1 MAIVG
6 GVRDRS
12 SERQRQEHAGLQA
25 KGAWSMSET
34 AAPPAGVGKVRK
46 DLDRAVI
53 RFAGD
58 SGDGMQLT
66 GEQFTTES
74 AWAGNDIA
82 TLPNFPAEIRA
93 PAGTLFGVSSF
104 QLQFGSQRVYTPGD
118 RLDCLVAMNP
128 AALKVHLRD
137 LKTGGLLIV
146 NTSAFDKRNLDKAG
160 YASNPLDDP
169 TLAERYRLHKV
180 DMTGL
185 THKAIQDLALNTKE
199 KDRTKNFFALGLV
212 SWIYTRPLEPTLD
225 WIGKRFA
232 KNQAFAEANTRVLKA
247 GHAFGETAEIFAEH
261 YTVEPAEMAPGLYR
275 AMTGNRALAWGL
287 LAAAERSKVPV
298 VYGAYPITPASS
310 VLEELAMHKR
320 FRLRTIQAEDE
331 IAAVTA
337 AIGASFGGAIGVT
350 GSSGPGIALKGEG
363 IGLAV
368 TAELPLV
375 VLNIQRAGPSTGMPT
390 KTEQADL
397 MQALY
402 GRNSESPV
410 VVLAP
415 ATPGDCFYL
424 AYEAV
429 RIAAKYMVPVIVLS
443 DGFLANGSEPWL
455 IPDPSTLPPIEINY
469 RTEREGFFPYLR
481 DPATLAR
488 PWVRPGTPGLEHRI
502 GGIEKQDVTGN
513 ISYDP
518 ENHDHMVRTRAEKV
532 RRVAQ
537 EIPPTSIN
545 GPATGDLLVVG
556 WGGTY
561 GAITAAV
568 EQAQAEG
575 KSVASIHL
583 RHLNPL
589 PPDLGHI
596 LREYRKVLVPE
607 INSGQLV
614 RVIRAEY
621 LVDAVGFNRVR
632 GLPLASDEIHEAINQ
647 LLGGRA

>member
-1 MAIVG
+1 MN
-6 GVRDRS
+6 
-12 SERQRQEHAGLQA
+12 E
-25 KGAWSMSET
+25 
-34 AAPPAGVGKVRK
+34 GKAVSATVASPKPRRE
-46 DLDRAVI
+46 LDRAVV

-66 GEQFTTES
+66 GEQFTTEA
-74 AWAGNDIA
+74 AWAGNDIS

-104 QLQFGSQRVYTPGD
+104 QLQFGRQRVYTPGD
-118 RLDCLVAMNP
+118 RLDCLVVMNP
-128 AALKVHLRD
+128 AALKVHLAD

-169 TLAERYRLHKV
+169 SLSDRYRLHKV
-180 DMTGL
+180 DIAGL
-185 THKAIQDLALNTKE
+185 TREAIEDLALNAKE
-199 KDRTKNFFALGLV
+199 KDRCKNFFALGVV
-212 SWIYTRPLEPTLD
+212 SWIYTRPLDPTLD
-225 WIGKRFA
+225 WITKKFA
-232 KNQAFAEANTRVLKA
+232 KAPVLVEANTRVLKA
-247 GHAFGETAEIFAEH
+247 GHAFGETAEMFAEH
-261 YTVEPAEMAPGLYR
+261 YAVEPADMAPGVYR

-287 LAAAERSKVPV
+287 LAAAQHSKLPIVF
-298 VYGAYPITPASS
+298 GAYPITPASDI
-310 VLEELAMHKR
+310 LHELAMHKR
-320 FRLRTIQAEDE
+320 FRVRTIQAEDE

-337 AIGASFGGAIGVT
+337 AIGAAFGGAIGVT
-350 GSSGPGIALKGEG
+350 ASSGPGIALKGEG

-368 TAELPLV
+368 MAELPIV
-375 VLNIQRAGPSTGMPT
+375 VFDIQRGGPSTGLPT

-397 MQALY
+397 LQALY
-402 GRNSESPV
+402 GRNSESPI

-415 ATPGDCFYL
+415 ATPGDCFSI

-429 RIAAKYMVPVIVLS
+429 RIAAKYMVPVMVLS
-443 DGFLANGSEPWL
+443 DGYLANGSEPWL
-455 IPDPSTLPPIEINY
+455 IPDPGALTPIDIQF
-469 RTEREGFFPYLR
+469 RTEPDGFFPYLR

-518 ENHDHMVRTRAEKV
+518 DNHDHMVRTRAEKV

-568 EQAQAEG
+568 ERARSEG
-575 KSVASIHL
+575 KTVASIHL

-596 LREYRKVLVPE
+596 LREYGKILVPE

-614 RVIRAEY
+614 RVLRAEY

-632 GLPLASDEIHEAINQ
+632 GLPLATEEIHEAIVQ
-647 LLGGRA
+647 LAERS

>member
-1 MAIVG
+1 
-6 GVRDRS
+6 
-12 SERQRQEHAGLQA
+12 
-25 KGAWSMSET
+25 MSET
-34 AAPPAGVGKVRK
+34 TARAVATPKPRK
-46 DLDRAVI
+46 DLDRAVV

-66 GEQFTTES
+66 GEQFTIES
-74 AWAGNDIA
+74 AVAGSDIA

-128 AALKVHLRD
+128 AALKVHLGD

-146 NTSAFDKRNLDKAG
+146 NTQAFDKRNLDKAG
-160 YASNPLDDP
+160 YPSNPLDDP
-169 TLAERYRLHKV
+169 QLAERYRLHDV

-185 THKAIQDLALNTKE
+185 TMQAIQDLDLNVKE
-199 KDRTKNFFALGLV
+199 KGRTKNFFALGLV
-212 SWIYTRPLEPTLD
+212 SWIYTRPLDPTLE
-225 WIGKRFA
+225 WIQKKFA
-232 KNQAFAEANTRVLKA
+232 KSPVIAEANTRVLKA
-247 GHAFGETAEIFAEH
+247 GHAFGETAEIFTEC
-261 YTVEPAEMAPGLYR
+261 YQVEPAEMPPGLYR

-287 LAAAERSKVPV
+287 LAAAERSKLPI
-298 VYGAYPITPASS
+298 VYGAYPITPASGI
-310 VLEELAMHKR
+310 LEELAMHKR
-320 FRLRTIQAEDE
+320 FGIRTIQAEDE

-350 GSSGPGIALKGEG
+350 GSSGPGIALKGEA

-368 TAELPLV
+368 MAELPLV
-375 VLNIQRAGPSTGMPT
+375 IFDIQRGGPSTGLPT

-402 GRNSESPV
+402 GRNSEAPV

-415 ATPGDCFYL
+415 ATPGDCFFI

-429 RIAAKYMVPVIVLS
+429 RIAVKYMVPVMVLS

-455 IPDPSTLPPIEINY
+455 IPDPSTLPPIDVQF
-469 RTEREGFFPYLR
+469 RTETEGFFPYLR
-481 DPATLAR
+481 DPATLGR

-537 EIPPTSIN
+537 EVPPLSIN

-556 WGGTY
+556 WGSTY
-561 GAITAAV
+561 GTITAAV
-568 EQAQAEG
+568 ERAQMEG
-575 KSVASIHL
+575 KAVAAVHL

-596 LREYRKVLVPE
+596 LGEYHKVLVPE
-607 INSGQLV
+607 INTGQLV
-614 RVIRAEY
+614 RVLRAEY

-632 GLPLASDEIHEAINQ
+632 GLPLATEDIYEAIIQ
-647 LLGGRA
+647 LVEN

>member
-1 MAIVG
+1 MACAWT
-6 GVRDRS
+6 
-12 SERQRQEHAGLQA
+12 ERTP
-25 KGAWSMSET
+25 KMSESVAATPT
-34 AAPPAGVGKVRK
+34 ASKPRRT
-46 DLDRAVI
+46 LTRAVI

-58 SGDGMQLT
+58 SGDGMQVT
-66 GEQFTTES
+66 GEQFTSEA
-74 AWAGNDIA
+74 AWAGNDIS

-146 NTSAFDKRNLDKAG
+146 NTQAFDKRNLDKAG
-160 YASNPLDDP
+160 YAANPLDEP
-169 TLAERYRLHKV
+169 ALAERYRLHKV

-185 THKAIQDLALNTKE
+185 TREVIKDLALNTKE
-199 KDRTKNFFALGLV
+199 KDLTKDFFALGLV
-212 SWIYTRPLEPTLD
+212 SWIYTRPLGPTLV
-225 WIGKRFA
+225 WIEKRFA
-232 KNQAFAEANTRVLKA
+232 KNKDIAEANTRVLKA
-247 GHAFGETAEIFAEH
+247 GHAFGETAEIFGEH
-261 YTVEPAEMAPGLYR
+261 YAVEPAEMAPGLYR
-275 AMTGNRALAWGL
+275 AMTGNRALAWGI
-287 LAAAERSKVPV
+287 LAAAQRSKLPV
-298 VYGAYPITPASS
+298 VYGAYPITPASDI
-310 VLEELAMHKR
+310 LHELAMHKR
-320 FRLRTIQAEDE
+320 FRVRTIQAEDE

-337 AIGASFGGAIGVT
+337 AIGASFGGAIGIT
-350 GSSGPGIALKGEG
+350 ASSGPGIALKSEG

-402 GRNSESPV
+402 GRNSEAPV
-410 VVLAP
+410 IVLAP
-415 ATPGDCFYL
+415 ATPGDCFYI

-429 RIAAKYMVPVIVLS
+429 RLAAKYMVPVIVLS

-455 IPDPSTLPPIEINY
+455 IPDTTKLPPIEITF
-469 RTEREGFFPYLR
+469 RTEQEGFFPYLR

-537 EIPPTSIN
+537 EIPPTTIN
-545 GPATGDLLVVG
+545 GPHTGDVLVVG

-568 EQAQAEG
+568 EEAQIEG
-575 KSVASIHL
+575 KAVASVHL

-589 PPDLGHI
+589 PPDLGQI
-596 LREYRKVLVPE
+596 LRQYRRVLVPE

-614 RVIRAEY
+614 RVLRAEY
-621 LVDAVGFNRVR
+621 LVDAVGYNRV
-632 GLPLASDEIHEAINQ
+632 GGMPLASQDILEAINQ
-647 LLGGRA
+647 LVEAKP

>member
-1 MAIVG
+1 MAQIATPAT
-6 GVRDRS
+6 GVEKS
-12 SERQRQEHAGLQA
+12 
-25 KGAWSMSET
+25 
-34 AAPPAGVGKVRK
+34 RK
-46 DLDRAVI
+46 SLDRAVI

-74 AWAGNDIA
+74 AVAGNDLA

-104 QLQFGSQRVYTPGD
+104 QLQFGSTRVYTPGD

-146 NTSAFDKRNLDKAG
+146 NTQAFDKRNLDKAG
-160 YASNPLDDP
+160 YAANPLDEP
-169 TLAERYRLHKV
+169 ALAERYRLHKV

-185 THKAIQDLALNTKE
+185 THEAIKDLPLNAKE

-212 SWIYTRPLEPTLD
+212 SWIYTRPLEPTLV

-232 KNQAFAEANTRVLKA
+232 KNKDIAEANTRVLKA
-247 GHAFGETAEIFAEH
+247 GHAFGETAEIFSEH
-261 YTVEPAEMAPGLYR
+261 YAVEPAEMAPGLYR
-275 AMTGNRALAWGL
+275 AMTGNRALAWGI
-287 LAAAERSKVPV
+287 LAAAQLSKVPV
-298 VYGAYPITPASS
+298 VYGAYPITPASDI
-310 VLEELAMHKR
+310 LHELAMHKR
-320 FRLRTIQAEDE
+320 FRVRTIQAEDE

-337 AIGASFGGAIGVT
+337 AIGAAFGGAIGIT
-350 GSSGPGIALKGEG
+350 ASSGPGIALKSEG

-375 VLNIQRAGPSTGMPT
+375 ILNVQRAGPSTGMPT

-402 GRNSESPV
+402 GRNSEAPV

-415 ATPGDCFYL
+415 ATPGDCFYI

-429 RIAAKYMVPVIVLS
+429 RLAAKYMVPVIVLS

-455 IPDPSTLPPIEINY
+455 IPDVTKLPPIEITF
-469 RTEREGFFPYLR
+469 RTEPEGFFPYLR

-532 RRVAQ
+532 RRVGQ

-568 EQAQAEG
+568 EQAQTAG
-575 KSVASIHL
+575 KSVASVHL

-614 RVIRAEY
+614 RVLRAEY

-632 GLPLASDEIHEAINQ
+632 GLPLASEEIYEAIIQ
-647 LLGGRA
+647 LLGSKP

>member
-1 MAIVG
+1 
-6 GVRDRS
+6 
-12 SERQRQEHAGLQA
+12 
-25 KGAWSMSET
+25 MSET
-34 AAPPAGVGKVRK
+34 AA
-46 DLDRAVI
+46 RAVTAPKPRRDLARAVV

-66 GEQFTTES
+66 GEQFTLES
-74 AWAGNDIA
+74 AVAGSDLA

-93 PAGTLFGVSSF
+93 PVGTLFGVSSF
-104 QLQFGSQRVYTPGD
+104 QLQFGSQRVYTQGD
-118 RLDCLVAMNP
+118 RLDCPVAMNP
-128 AALKVHLRD
+128 AALKVHVDD
-137 LKTGGLLIV
+137 LTPGGLLIV
-146 NTSAFDKRNLDKAG
+146 NTQAFDKRNLDKAG

-180 DMTGL
+180 DMTAL
-185 THKAIQDLALNTKE
+185 TLEAIQDLPLNTKE

-212 SWIYTRPLEPTLD
+212 SWIYTRPLDPTLD
-225 WIGKRFA
+225 WIKKKFA
-232 KNQAFAEANTRVLKA
+232 KNATIAEANARVLKA
-247 GHAFGETAEIFAEH
+247 GHAFGETAEIFGEH
-261 YTVEPAEMAPGLYR
+261 YAVEPAEMAPGLYR

-287 LAAAERSKVPV
+287 LAAAERSKVPI
-298 VYGAYPITPASS
+298 VYGAYPITPASG

-320 FRLRTIQAEDE
+320 FRIRTIQAEDE

-337 AIGASFGGAIGVT
+337 AIGAAFGGAIGVT
-350 GSSGPGIALKGEG
+350 CSSGPGIALKGEA

-375 VLNIQRAGPSTGMPT
+375 ILNIQRAGPSTGMPT

-415 ATPGDCFYL
+415 ATPGDCFYV

-429 RIAAKYMVPVIVLS
+429 RIAVKYMVPVIVLS

-455 IPDPSTLPPIEINY
+455 IPDPNTLPPIDIQF
-469 RTEREGFFPYLR
+469 RTEKEGFFPYLR

-537 EIPPTSIN
+537 EIPPTTIN

-568 EQAQAEG
+568 ERAQTEG
-575 KSVASIHL
+575 RTVASIHL
-583 RHLNPL
+583 RYMNPL
-589 PPDLGHI
+589 PPDLGQI
-596 LREYRKVLVPE
+596 LREYRRVLVPE

-614 RVIRAEY
+614 RVLRAEY
-621 LVDAVGFNRVR
+621 LVDAVGFNRMR
-632 GLPLASDEIHEAINQ
+632 GLPLASEEILEAINQ
-647 LLGGRA
+647 LVGSPT

>member
-1 MAIVG
+1 
-6 GVRDRS
+6 
-12 SERQRQEHAGLQA
+12 
-25 KGAWSMSET
+25 MSET
-34 AAPPAGVGKVRK
+34 ATPVTGSGKVRK
-46 DLDRAVI
+46 ELDRAVI

-74 AWAGNDIA
+74 AWAGNDLA

-128 AALKVHLRD
+128 AALKVHLSD
-137 LKTGGLLIV
+137 LKPGGLLIV
-146 NTSAFDKRNLDKAG
+146 NTAAYEKRNLDKAG

-169 TLAERYRLHKV
+169 ALAERYRLHKV
-180 DMTGL
+180 DMSGL
-185 THKAIQDLALNTKE
+185 THQAITDLKLDTKE

-225 WIGKRFA
+225 WINTKFA
-232 KNQAFAEANTRVLKA
+232 KSAAIAEANTRVLKA
-247 GHAFGETAEIFAEH
+247 GHAFGETAEFFEESYRI
-261 YTVEPAEMAPGLYR
+261 EPAEMAPGLYR

-287 LAAAERSKVPV
+287 LAAAQRSTLTV

-320 FRLRTIQAEDE
+320 FRVRTIQAEDE
-331 IAAVTA
+331 IAAATA
-337 AIGASFGGAIGVT
+337 AIGAAFGGAIGVT
-350 GSSGPGIALKGEG
+350 CSSGPGIALKGEA

-375 VLNIQRAGPSTGMPT
+375 IFNIQRAGPSTGMPT

-402 GRNSESPV
+402 GRNSESPI

-415 ATPGDCFYL
+415 ATPGDCFYV

-429 RIAAKYMVPVIVLS
+429 RIAVKYMVPVMVLS

-455 IPDPSTLPPIEINY
+455 IPDPATLPPIDVHF
-469 RTEREGFFPYLR
+469 RTEAEGFFPYLR

-532 RRVAQ
+532 RRVGQ

-561 GAITAAV
+561 GSITAAV
-568 EQAQAEG
+568 ERAQAAG

-614 RVIRAEY
+614 RVLRAEY

-632 GLPLASDEIHEAINQ
+632 GLPLASEEIYDAIIQ
-647 LLGGRA
+647 LGSQK

>member
-1 MAIVG
+1 MGQIATPAT
-6 GVRDRS
+6 GVEKS
-12 SERQRQEHAGLQA
+12 
-25 KGAWSMSET
+25 
-34 AAPPAGVGKVRK
+34 RK
-46 DLDRAVI
+46 ALDRAVI

-74 AWAGNDIA
+74 AVAGNDLA

-146 NTSAFDKRNLDKAG
+146 NTQAFDKRNLDKAG
-160 YASNPLDDP
+160 YAANPLDEP
-169 TLAERYRLHKV
+169 ALAERYRLHKV

-185 THKAIQDLALNTKE
+185 THEAIKDLPLNTKE

-212 SWIYTRPLEPTLD
+212 SWIYTRPLEPTLV
-225 WIGKRFA
+225 WIEKRFA
-232 KNQAFAEANTRVLKA
+232 KNKDIAEANTRVLKA
-247 GHAFGETAEIFAEH
+247 GHAFGETAEIFGEH
-261 YTVEPAEMAPGLYR
+261 YAVEPAEMAPGLYR
-275 AMTGNRALAWGL
+275 AMTGNRALAWGI
-287 LAAAERSKVPV
+287 LAAAQHSKVPV
-298 VYGAYPITPASS
+298 VYGAYPITPASDI
-310 VLEELAMHKR
+310 LHELAMHKR
-320 FRLRTIQAEDE
+320 FRVRTIQAEDE

-337 AIGASFGGAIGVT
+337 AIGASFGGAIGIT
-350 GSSGPGIALKGEG
+350 ASSGPGIALKSEG

-375 VLNIQRAGPSTGMPT
+375 ILNVQRAGPSTGMPT

-402 GRNSESPV
+402 GRNSEAPV

-415 ATPGDCFYL
+415 ATPGDCFFI

-429 RIAAKYMVPVIVLS
+429 RLAAKYMVPVIVLS

-455 IPDPSTLPPIEINY
+455 IPDTTKLPPIEITF
-469 RTEREGFFPYLR
+469 RTEQEGFFPYLR

-532 RRVAQ
+532 RRVGQ

-568 EQAQAEG
+568 EQAQTAG
-575 KSVASIHL
+575 KSVASVHL

-614 RVIRAEY
+614 RVLRAEY

-632 GLPLASDEIHEAINQ
+632 GLPLASEEIYDAIIQ
-647 LLGGRA
+647 LLGSKP

>member
-1 MAIVG
+1 
-6 GVRDRS
+6 
-12 SERQRQEHAGLQA
+12 
-25 KGAWSMSET
+25 MSET
-34 AAPPAGVGKVRK
+34 AA
-46 DLDRAVI
+46 RAVTAPKPRRDLARAVV

-66 GEQFTTES
+66 GEQFTLES
-74 AWAGNDIA
+74 AVAGSDLA

-128 AALKVHLRD
+128 AALKVHVDD
-137 LKTGGLLIV
+137 LKPGGLLII
-146 NTSAFDKRNLDKAG
+146 NTTAFDRRNLDKAG
-160 YASNPLDDP
+160 YAANPLDDP

-180 DMTGL
+180 DMTAL
-185 THKAIQDLALNTKE
+185 TLEAIQDLPLNTKE

-212 SWIYTRPLEPTLD
+212 SWIYTRPLDPTLD
-225 WIGKRFA
+225 WIKRKFA
-232 KNQAFAEANTRVLKA
+232 KNATIAEANARVLKA
-247 GHAFGETAEIFAEH
+247 GHAFGETAEIFSEC
-261 YTVEPAEMAPGLYR
+261 YQLEPAEMAPGLYR

-287 LAAAERSKVPV
+287 LAAAERSKVPI
-298 VYGAYPITPASS
+298 VYGAYPITPASGI
-310 VLEELAMHKR
+310 LEELAMHKR
-320 FRLRTIQAEDE
+320 FRIRTIQAEDE
-331 IAAVTA
+331 IAAASA
-337 AIGASFGGAIGVT
+337 AIGASFGGAVGVT
-350 GSSGPGIALKGEG
+350 ASSGPGIALKGEA

-375 VLNIQRAGPSTGMPT
+375 IFDIQRGGPSTGLPT

-402 GRNSESPV
+402 GRNSEAPV

-415 ATPGDCFYL
+415 ATPGDCFFI

-429 RIAAKYMVPVIVLS
+429 RIATKYMVPVMVLS
-443 DGFLANGSEPWL
+443 DGFLANGSEPWR
-455 IPDPSTLPPIEINY
+455 IPDPSTLPPIEVHF
-469 RTEREGFFPYLR
+469 RTDPNGFFPYLR
-481 DPATLAR
+481 DPATLGR

-502 GGIEKQDVTGN
+502 GGIEKQDGTGD

-518 ENHDHMVRTRAEKV
+518 DNHDHMVRTRAEKV

-568 EQAQAEG
+568 ERAQAEG
-575 KSVASIHL
+575 KSVAQIHL

-596 LREYRKVLVPE
+596 LREYRKILVPE

-614 RVIRAEY
+614 RVLRAEY

-632 GLPLASDEIHEAINQ
+632 GMPLASQELLEAINQ
-647 LLGGRA
+647 LLEAKR

>member
-1 MAIVG
+1 
-6 GVRDRS
+6 
-12 SERQRQEHAGLQA
+12 
-25 KGAWSMSET
+25 MST
-34 AAPPAGVGKVRK
+34 AAAPGKGGQKLVRE
-46 DLDRAVI
+46 LDRAVI

-74 AWAGNDIA
+74 AWAGNDLA

-104 QLQFGSQRVYTPGD
+104 QLQFGSLRVYTPGD

-128 AALKVHLRD
+128 AALKVHLGD
-137 LKTGGLLIV
+137 LKAGGLLIV
-146 NTSAFDKRNLDKAG
+146 NTSAFDRRNLDKAG
-160 YASNPLDDP
+160 YAASPLEDP
-169 TLAERYRLHKV
+169 SLAERYRLHPV
-180 DMTGL
+180 DMTRL
-185 THKAIQDLALNTKE
+185 TLEAVKDLPLNTKE

-212 SWIYTRPLEPTLD
+212 SWIFTRPLEPTLD
-225 WIGKRFA
+225 WITKKFA
-232 KNQAFAEANTRVLKA
+232 KSPAIAEANTRVLKA
-247 GHAFGETAEIFAEH
+247 GHAYGETAEIFAEH
-261 YTVEPAEMAPGLYR
+261 YTVEPAEMPRGLYR

-287 LAAAERSKVPV
+287 LAAAERSRVPV
-298 VYGAYPITPASS
+298 VYGAYPITPASGI
-310 VLEELAMHKR
+310 LEELAAHKR
-320 FRLRTIQAEDE
+320 FRIRTVQAEDE
-331 IAAVTA
+331 IAAVSA
-337 AIGASFGGAIGVT
+337 AIGAAFGGAIGVT
-350 GSSGPGIALKGEG
+350 ASSGPGIALKGEA

-375 VLNIQRAGPSTGMPT
+375 VFNIQRGGPSTGLPT

-415 ATPGDCFYL
+415 ATPGDCFYI

-429 RIAAKYMVPVIVLS
+429 RIAARYMVPVIVLS

-455 IPDPSTLPPIEINY
+455 IPDPGALPEIDIRF
-469 RTEREGFFPYLR
+469 RTEVEGFFPYLR

-537 EIPPTSIN
+537 EIPPTSIH
-545 GPATGDLLVVG
+545 GPATGDLVVVG

-568 EQAQAEG
+568 ERAQAQG
-575 KSVASIHL
+575 KAVASIHL

-596 LREYRKVLVPE
+596 LREYRRVLVPE

-614 RVIRAEY
+614 RVLRAEY

-632 GLPLASDEIHEAINQ
+632 GLPLATEEILEAIMQ
-647 LLGGRA
+647 LVGSPS

>member
-1 MAIVG
+1 
-6 GVRDRS
+6 
-12 SERQRQEHAGLQA
+12 
-25 KGAWSMSET
+25 MSET
-34 AAPPAGVGKVRK
+34 VAPAKTTAKRRRE
-46 DLDRAVI
+46 LERAVV

-74 AWAGNDIA
+74 AWAGNDVA

-128 AALKVHLRD
+128 AALKVHLSD
-137 LKTGGLLIV
+137 LKPGGLLIV
-146 NTSAFDKRNLDKAG
+146 NTAAFDKRNLDKAG
-160 YASNPLDDP
+160 YAQNPLDDP

-180 DMTGL
+180 DMTAL
-185 THKAIQDLALNTKE
+185 TLEAIRDLPLNQKE
-199 KDRTKNFFALGLV
+199 KERTKNFFALGLV
-212 SWIYTRPLEPTLD
+212 SWIYTRPLDPTIE
-225 WIGKRFA
+225 WIRKRFA
-232 KNQAFAEANTRVLKA
+232 KRPDIAEANLRVLKA
-247 GHAFGETAEIFAEH
+247 GHAFGETAEIFSEH
-261 YTVEPAEMAPGLYR
+261 YTVEAAEMAPGLYR

-287 LAAAERSKVPV
+287 LAAAERSGLPI

-310 VLEELAMHKR
+310 ILEELALHKR
-320 FRLRTIQAEDE
+320 FRVRTIQAEDE

-337 AIGASFGGAIGVT
+337 AIGASLGGAVGVT
-350 GSSGPGIALKGEG
+350 GSSGPGIALKGEA

-368 TAELPLV
+368 MAELPLV
-375 VLNIQRAGPSTGMPT
+375 VFDIQRAGPSTGMPT
-390 KTEQADL
+390 KTEQGDL
-397 MQALY
+397 LQALY
-402 GRNSESPV
+402 GRNSEAPV

-415 ATPGDCFYL
+415 ATPGDCFYI

-429 RIAAKYMVPVIVLS
+429 RIAVKYMVPVIVLS
-443 DGFLANGSEPWL
+443 DGFLANSSEPWL
-455 IPDPSTLPPIEINY
+455 IPDLGTLPPIEVKF
-469 RTEREGFFPYLR
+469 RTDPEGFFPYLR

-502 GGIEKQDVTGN
+502 GGLEKQDVTGN

-518 ENHDHMVRTRAEKV
+518 DNHDHMVRIRAEKV

-537 EIPPTSIN
+537 EIPPTTIH
-545 GPATGDLLVVG
+545 GPATGDVLVVG

-568 EQAQAEG
+568 ERAQATG
-575 KSVASIHL
+575 LSVASVHL
-583 RHLNPL
+583 RYLNPL
-589 PPDLGHI
+589 PPDLGQI

-614 RVIRAEY
+614 RVLRSEY

-632 GLPLASDEIHEAINQ
+632 GLPLASEEILDAITQ
-647 LLGGRA
+647 LTGGRA

>member
-1 MAIVG
+1 
-6 GVRDRS
+6 
-12 SERQRQEHAGLQA
+12 
-25 KGAWSMSET
+25 MSET
-34 AAPPAGVGKVRK
+34 ATPVKGAGKTRK

-74 AWAGNDIA
+74 AWAGNDLA

-128 AALKVHLRD
+128 AALKVHLAD
-137 LKTGGLLIV
+137 LKPGGLLIV
-146 NTSAFDKRNLDKAG
+146 NTAAFEKRNLDKAG
-160 YASNPLDDP
+160 YPQNPLDDP
-169 TLAERYRLHKV
+169 ALAERYRLHKI

-185 THKAIQDLALNTKE
+185 TIQAIADLKLDTKE

-225 WIGKRFA
+225 WITKKFA
-232 KNQAFAEANTRVLKA
+232 KMEAIAEANTRVLKA
-247 GHAFGETAEIFAEH
+247 GHAFGETAEFFEES
-261 YTVEPAEMAPGLYR
+261 YTIEPAEMAPGLYR

-287 LAAAERSKVPV
+287 LAAAERCKVPV

-320 FRLRTIQAEDE
+320 FRIRTIQAEDE
-331 IAAVTA
+331 IAAVTS
-337 AIGASFGGAIGVT
+337 AIGAAFGGAIGVT
-350 GSSGPGIALKGEG
+350 CSSGPGIALKGEG

-375 VLNIQRAGPSTGMPT
+375 IFNIQRAGPSTGMPT

-402 GRNSESPV
+402 GRNSEAPI

-415 ATPGDCFYL
+415 ATPGDCFYV
-424 AYEAV
+424 AYESV
-429 RIAAKYMVPVIVLS
+429 RIALKYMVPVMVLS

-455 IPDPSTLPPIEINY
+455 IPDPSTLPPIDVQF
-469 RTEREGFFPYLR
+469 RTEKDGFFPYLR

-518 ENHDHMVRTRAEKV
+518 ENHDHMVRMRAEKV
-532 RRVAQ
+532 RRVGQ

-545 GPATGDLLVVG
+545 GPATGDVLVVG

-561 GAITAAV
+561 GSITAAV
-568 EQAQAEG
+568 ERAQTEG
-575 KSVASIHL
+575 RSVASIHL

-596 LREYRKVLVPE
+596 LREYRRVLVPE

-614 RVIRAEY
+614 RVLRAEY

-632 GLPLASDEIHEAINQ
+632 GLPLASEEIYDAIIQ
-647 LLGGRA
+647 LGSQK

>member
-1 MAIVG
+1 
-6 GVRDRS
+6 
-12 SERQRQEHAGLQA
+12 
-25 KGAWSMSET
+25 MSET
-34 AAPPAGVGKVRK
+34 TA
-46 DLDRAVI
+46 RAVTAPKPRRDLARAVV

-66 GEQFTTES
+66 GEQFTLES
-74 AWAGNDIA
+74 AVAGSDLA

-128 AALKVHLRD
+128 AALKVHLDD
-137 LKTGGLLIV
+137 LKPGGLLIV
-146 NTSAFDKRNLDKAG
+146 NTTAFDRRNLDKAG
-160 YASNPLDDP
+160 YAANPLDDP

-180 DMTGL
+180 DMTAL
-185 THKAIQDLALNTKE
+185 TLEAIQDLPLNTKE

-212 SWIYTRPLEPTLD
+212 SWIYTRPLDPTLD
-225 WIGKRFA
+225 WIKKKFA
-232 KNQAFAEANTRVLKA
+232 KNVTIAEANARVLKA
-247 GHAFGETAEIFAEH
+247 GHAFGETAEIFSEC
-261 YTVEPAEMAPGLYR
+261 YQLEPAEMAPGLYR

-287 LAAAERSKVPV
+287 LAAAERSKVPI
-298 VYGAYPITPASS
+298 VYGAYPITPASGI
-310 VLEELAMHKR
+310 LEELAMHKR
-320 FRLRTIQAEDE
+320 FRIRTIQAEDE
-331 IAAVTA
+331 IAAASA
-337 AIGASFGGAIGVT
+337 AIGASFGGAVGVT
-350 GSSGPGIALKGEG
+350 ASSGPGIALKGEA

-375 VLNIQRAGPSTGMPT
+375 IFDIQRGGPSTGLPT

-402 GRNSESPV
+402 GRNSEAPV

-415 ATPGDCFYL
+415 ATPGDCFFI

-429 RIAAKYMVPVIVLS
+429 RIAIKYMVPVIVLS
-443 DGFLANGSEPWL
+443 DGFLANGSEPWR
-455 IPDPSTLPPIEINY
+455 IPDPNILPPIEVHF
-469 RTEREGFFPYLR
+469 RTDPDGFLPYLR
-481 DPATLAR
+481 DPATLGR

-502 GGIEKQDVTGN
+502 GGIEKQDGTGN

-518 ENHDHMVRTRAEKV
+518 DNHDHMVRTRAEKV

-568 EQAQAEG
+568 ERSQADG
-575 KSVASIHL
+575 KAVASVHL

-596 LREYRKVLVPE
+596 LREYRRVLVPE

-614 RVIRAEY
+614 RVLRAEY

-632 GLPLASDEIHEAINQ
+632 GLPLATEDICDTINQ
-647 LLGGRA
+647 LVEGHS

>member
-1 MAIVG
+1 
-6 GVRDRS
+6 
-12 SERQRQEHAGLQA
+12 
-25 KGAWSMSET
+25 MSET
-34 AAPPAGVGKVRK
+34 ATPVKTAGKSRK
-46 DLDRAVI
+46 ELDRAVI

-74 AWAGNDIA
+74 AWAGNDLA

-104 QLQFGSQRVYTPGD
+104 QLQFGSLRVYTPGD

-128 AALKVHLRD
+128 AALKVHLAD
-137 LKTGGLLIV
+137 LKPGGLLIV
-146 NTSAFDKRNLDKAG
+146 NTAAFEKRNLDKAG
-160 YASNPLDDP
+160 YPDNPLDAP
-169 TLAERYRLHKV
+169 ALAERYRLHKV
-180 DMTGL
+180 DMTAL
-185 THKAIQDLALNTKE
+185 TIQAIADLKLDTKE

-225 WIGKRFA
+225 WINKKFA
-232 KNQAFAEANTRVLKA
+232 KMPAIAEANTRVLKA
-247 GHAFGETAEIFAEH
+247 GHAFGETAEFFEES
-261 YTVEPAEMAPGLYR
+261 YTIERAEMAPGLYR

-287 LAAAERSKVPV
+287 LAAAERCKVPV

-310 VLEELAMHKR
+310 VLEELALHKR
-320 FRLRTIQAEDE
+320 FRIRTIQAEDE
-331 IAAVTA
+331 IAAVTS
-337 AIGASFGGAIGVT
+337 AIGASFAGAIGVT
-350 GSSGPGIALKGEG
+350 CSSGPGIALKGEG

-375 VLNIQRAGPSTGMPT
+375 IFNIQRAGPSTGMPT

-402 GRNSESPV
+402 GRNSEAPI

-415 ATPGDCFYL
+415 ATPGDCFYI
-424 AYEAV
+424 AYESV
-429 RIAAKYMVPVIVLS
+429 RIAIKYMVPVMVLS

-455 IPDPSTLPPIEINY
+455 IPDPATLPPIEVSF
-469 RTEREGFFPYLR
+469 RSEKEGFFPYLR

-502 GGIEKQDVTGN
+502 GGLEKQDVTGN

-545 GPATGDLLVVG
+545 GPATGDVLVVG

-561 GAITAAV
+561 GSITAAV
-568 EQAQAEG
+568 ERAQAEG
-575 KSVASIHL
+575 RSVASIHL
-583 RHLNPL
+583 RHLSPL

-596 LREYRKVLVPE
+596 LREYRRVLVPE

-614 RVIRAEY
+614 RVLRAEY

-632 GLPLASDEIHEAINQ
+632 GLPLASDEIYDAIIQ
-647 LLGGRA
+647 LGSQK

>member
-1 MAIVG
+1 MT
-6 GVRDRS
+6 
-12 SERQRQEHAGLQA
+12 
-25 KGAWSMSET
+25 ET
-34 AAPPAGVGKVRK
+34 AAPAPGVQKPRR

-74 AWAGNDIA
+74 AWAGNDIS

-146 NTSAFDKRNLDKAG
+146 NTAAFDKRNLDKAG
-160 YASNPLDDP
+160 YAADPLGDSA
-169 TLAERYRLHKV
+169 LAERYRLHKV
-180 DMTGL
+180 DMSGL
-185 THKAIQDLALNTKE
+185 THEAIKELPLNTKE

-212 SWIYTRPLEPTLD
+212 SWIYTRPLEPTLE
-225 WIGKRFA
+225 WIKKKFA
-232 KNQAFAEANTRVLKA
+232 KNDAIAQANTRVLKA
-247 GHAFGETAEIFAEH
+247 GHAYGETAEIFSEH
-261 YTVEPAEMAPGLYR
+261 YHVEPAEMAPGLYR
-275 AMTGNRALAWGL
+275 AMTGNQAIAWGL
-287 LAAAERSKVPV
+287 LAAAERSKLPV
-298 VYGAYPITPASS
+298 VYGAYPITPASGI
-310 VLEELAMHKR
+310 LEALAMHKR
-320 FRLRTIQAEDE
+320 FRIRTIQAEDE

-337 AIGASFGGAIGVT
+337 AIGAAFGGAIGVT
-350 GSSGPGIALKGEG
+350 ASSGPGIALKSEG

-375 VLNIQRAGPSTGMPT
+375 IFDIQRGGPSTGLPT

-402 GRNSESPV
+402 GRNSESPI

-415 ATPGDCFYL
+415 ASAGDCFYI

-429 RIAAKYMVPVIVLS
+429 RIAVKYMVPVMVLS
-443 DGFLANGSEPWL
+443 DGYLANGSEPWL
-455 IPDPSTLPPIEINY
+455 IPDPETLPPIDVQF
-469 RTEREGFFPYLR
+469 RTEKEGFFPYLR

-502 GGIEKQDVTGN
+502 GGIEKQDITGN
-513 ISYDP
+513 ISYDAD
-518 ENHDHMVRTRAEKV
+518 NHDHMVRTRAEKV

-545 GPATGDLLVVG
+545 GPATGDLIVVG

-561 GAITAAV
+561 GAITSAV
-568 EQAQAEG
+568 ERAQGEG

-614 RVIRAEY
+614 RVLRAEY

-632 GLPLASDEIHEAINQ
+632 GLPLASEEIHEAINQ
-647 LLGGRA
+647 LLGGQA